1 MHTKFRTAVAAA
13 AAELSLTAAAAP
25 GLRDFDAGEIDQRQT
40 EAGQSERIERAST
53 RGDIDRQQLRSLRQ
67 DQREIAR
74 VEAQAR
80 ADGRIGRIECRQ
92 LTAMLDR
99 AEEQI
104 RKTRRRG

>member
-13 AAELSLTAAAAP
+13 AAVLSLTAAAAP
-25 GLRDFDAGEIDQRQT
+25 GLRDFDASEIDQRQ
-40 EAGQSERIERAST
+40 AGQSERIERALT
-53 RGDIDRQQLRSLRQ
+53 RGDIDRQLLRSLRQ

-80 ADGRIGRIECRQ
+80 ADGRIGRIELRQ